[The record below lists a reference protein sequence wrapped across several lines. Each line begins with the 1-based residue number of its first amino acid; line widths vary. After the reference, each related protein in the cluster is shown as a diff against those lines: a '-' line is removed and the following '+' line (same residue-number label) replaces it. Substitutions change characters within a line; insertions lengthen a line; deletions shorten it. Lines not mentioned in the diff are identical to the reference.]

1 MPTLSLSRLW
11 AVSVLAMALAGAAQ
25 ARDTAPPPRALG
37 AIGLLVQALNSGDT
51 ARIGELSRMAGPTG
65 SVIAVWEHLRE
76 GGSTRLADYATFLD
90 RYPDWPS
97 TDQLRRRAEGV
108 ANTAPPAQVLAYFD
122 RHPPL
127 STEGKLAQLS
137 ALEETGAR
145 DQASAL
151 AVDIW
156 TTAPLSAAEE
166 DGLLARHGA
175 ALAPHHGA
183 RMDMLLWRGAS
194 EGAERMLPRVAA
206 GQAALARARI
216 ALQSRADGVNAL
228 IDAVPADLRD
238 DPGLWLDRTLWRIQR
253 GLLDE
258 AAQALRE
265 RSTSAE
271 RLGQPQAWAT
281 ARQRLVRRAM
291 SEGNHQLAYDLAR
304 NHWLDEGVAQVEL
317 EFLAGYVAFRH
328 LNRPADAL
336 PHFRALRARASSPIT
351 LGRSGYWEGRAL
363 EALGRADEARLA
375 YGEGARHQTAFYGQ
389 LAAEKLGLPLDEALL
404 NPPAFPPLDQTA
416 LANSPV
422 LEAAILLHR
431 RGDWHEARRFVLHL
445 ARTHGD
451 EATLGALADF
461 WLARGEPNFA
471 VNIAKIAVQSG
482 ILLARANFP
491 LTGLERLELAAP
503 ADLVMAIARRESEFD
518 AAVVSSADARGL
530 MQVLPGTGELV
541 AQRWGI
547 DYDPARLTTDPVLN
561 ATLGAAY
568 LDELSREFGGALPL
582 IAAGYNA
589 GPGRPRRWITEFGD
603 PRDPS
608 VDPVFWVE
616 TIPFAETRNYVMRVL
631 ESLVIYRAL
640 LTGEREITLS
650 QMLRGR

>member
-1 MPTLSLSRLW
+1 MPTTSLSRLC
-11 AVSVLAMALAGAAQ
+11 AVLVLAMASGGAAQ

-37 AIGLLVQALNSGDT
+37 AIGLLVQALQGGDT

-76 GGSTRLADYATFLD
+76 GGSQRLADYATFLE

-97 TDQLRRRAEGV
+97 ADQLRRQAEAV
-108 ANTAPPAQVLAYFD
+108 AAMAPAAQVLVFFD

-127 STEGKLAQLS
+127 STEGRLALL
-137 ALEETGAR
+137 AAWDATGAR

-156 TTAPLSAAEE
+156 TTAPLSAVQENA
-166 DGLLARHGA
+166 LLARDDS
-175 ALAPHHGA
+175 ALSPHHAA
-183 RMDMLLWRGAS
+183 RLEMLLWRGAR
-194 EGAERMLPRVAA
+194 EGAERMLPRVPAS
-206 GQAALARARI
+206 QAALARARI
-216 ALQSRADGVNAL
+216 ALQERADGVNPL
-228 IDAVPADLRD
+228 IEAVPPALRD

-258 AAQALRE
+258 ATEALRS
-265 RSTSAE
+265 RSASAAL
-271 RLGQPQAWAT
+271 LGQPQAWAT

-291 SEGNHQLAYDLAR
+291 ADGNHQLAYDLAR
-304 NHWLDEGVAQVEL
+304 NHWLDDGVAQVEL

-363 EALGRADEARLA
+363 EALGRMDEARIA

-389 LAAEKLGLPLDEALL
+389 LAAEKLGLPLDEALV
-404 NPPAFPPLDQTA
+404 NPPSYPPIGQTP

-422 LEAAILLHR
+422 LEAATLLHR

-445 ARTHGD
+445 ARAHPD
-451 EATLGALADF
+451 EGTLGALADF

-482 ILLARANFP
+482 IVLARANFP

-541 AQRWGI
+541 ARRLGI
-547 DYDPARLTTDPVLN
+547 DYDPARLTTDPALN
-561 ATLGAAY
+561 AILGAAY

-603 PRDPS
+603 PRDAG

-640 LTGEREITLS
+640 LTGQREITLS